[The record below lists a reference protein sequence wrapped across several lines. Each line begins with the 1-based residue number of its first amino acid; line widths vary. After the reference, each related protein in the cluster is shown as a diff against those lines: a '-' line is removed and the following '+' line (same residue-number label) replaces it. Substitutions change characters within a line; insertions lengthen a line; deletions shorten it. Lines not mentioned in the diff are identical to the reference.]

1 MLLGNN
7 TRSSN
12 LIFAGIVLVIILFF
26 AFAIHFI
33 MADNIVGNDI
43 LVFYLA
49 AKSSFIDGQGPYLS
63 ENASAKPIALLRES
77 GSTGRG
83 LSHL

>member
-1 MLLGNN
+1 MLQLGNN

-12 LIFAGIVLVIILFF
+12 LIFAGIVFVIILFF

-49 AKSSFIDGQGPYLS
+49 A
-63 ENASAKPIALLRES
+63 
-77 GSTGRG
+77 
-83 LSHL
+83 